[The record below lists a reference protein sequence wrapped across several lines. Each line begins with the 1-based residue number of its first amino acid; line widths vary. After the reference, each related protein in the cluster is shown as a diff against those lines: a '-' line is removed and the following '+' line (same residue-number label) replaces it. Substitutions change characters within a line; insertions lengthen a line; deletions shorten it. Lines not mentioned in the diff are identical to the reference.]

1 MALPLLLLLL
11 LALTALGHGTLL
23 LARGELH
30 ATWAFRHAV
39 RAEKAAEAAIQMGL
53 GEKDALGGER
63 VPWVGISLA
72 GGESED
78 GLIFRSTL
86 RWLDREYF
94 LVEGSGGS
102 RGWEG
107 ERRQA
112 WVGWSLDPVV
122 RVGALLAGGELGGGL
137 SREAGSVLESGG
149 FFEAPEGWSPEIC
162 EGYRAVLDS
171 LFPGG
176 PPLPIGPLSEPEPAG
191 TESGTSIPTLG
202 LLSGF
207 ELLERA
213 GSGGLSA
220 VLPGGPDQGCP
231 SGGQPVFHGE
241 EGSAVLVGGRSCGLL
256 VVEGDLLLEGDARF
270 QGLALVGGKLEV
282 EGEASFEGM
291 VRVRGGVRMGPGA
304 EFQARSCPVLW
315 ALQNLPELL
324 EPVMLPHA
332 RKLSGY

>member
-1 MALPLLLLLL
+1 VRNPPAGMALPLLLLLL

-53 GEKDALGGER
+53 GEKDAFGRER

-86 RWLDREYF
+86 RWWDREYF

-231 SGGQPVFHGE
+231 SGGQPV
-241 EGSAVLVGGRSCGLL
+241 
-256 VVEGDLLLEGDARF
+256 LEGDARF
-270 QGLALVGGKLEV
+270 QGLALVGGKLEL